1 MRRDC
6 VTKAKVSESEQEMV
20 EELTSFILIAD
31 SPNPRMRSYG
41 PTSLLNIRESRLI
54 DMQIAEILKYF
65 KNYEI
70 ILCTGF
76 ESDKITRYIKS
87 KYKNINIRTVEN
99 QQFEETNSCETLR
112 LALNNINNDSI
123 FILDGNLIFDG
134 KILLNNINK
143 PYILFEPE
151 NKTLEIGI
159 NINERGY
166 TEYMGY
172 GASNYWSEI
181 IYLNDATIIN
191 SLSRHLSVNNFKR
204 KFIFEAIN
212 SLIGSRL
219 NLTAIKNDN
228 AVYKILGVKYY
239 HQIKGNKT

>member
-6 VTKAKVSESEQEMV
+6 VTKTKVSESDIKMV
-20 EELTSFILIAD
+20 EKLTSFILIAD

-41 PTSLLNIRESRLI
+41 PTSLLNIKESRLI
-54 DMQIAEILKYF
+54 DIQVSEIIKYF

-76 ESDKITRYIKS
+76 EADKITRYIKT
-87 KYKNINIRTVEN
+87 KYKDINIRTVEN

-112 LALNNINNDSI
+112 LALNNINNDHV

-134 KILLNNINK
+134 EILINNINK

-181 IYLNDATIIN
+181 IYLNDANVIN

-219 NLTAIKNDN
+219 NLTAIKNDKS
-228 AVYKILGVKYY
+228 VYKILGVKYY
-239 HQIKGNKT
+239 HKIKGNKK